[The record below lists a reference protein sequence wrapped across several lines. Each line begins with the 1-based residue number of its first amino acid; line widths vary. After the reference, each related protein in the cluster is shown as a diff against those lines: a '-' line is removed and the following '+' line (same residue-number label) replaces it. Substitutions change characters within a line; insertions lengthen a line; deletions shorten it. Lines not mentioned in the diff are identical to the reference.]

1 MRTRIRPVVLLVC
14 GALLGCP
21 APAEPN
27 KPETGGGDESDGESD
42 GGTLGHGETGG
53 APTGATGASSSEPAG
68 ASGSSGAVV
77 ETTGAASTGAS
88 ETGCSFICDDTEGPT
103 CFSEWVEGE
112 GLKTRCSKCDVFA
125 QDCADG
131 QKCVAWAEG
140 GGTSWNDTKCVAV
153 TGDGQH
159 GDPCTT
165 EGGGTTGVDD
175 CALGFMCWDVVDD
188 KGTCVALCTGSA
200 DAPKCIDD
208 LVCVIAN
215 DGVLNLCLTPCDPL
229 LQDCPGD
236 DLCIPNGEEFVCVL
250 DASGEEGQV
259 HDVCEFVNACAKGLT
274 CQDAAT
280 ASSECDPAAA
290 GCCEP
295 FCEFPDG
302 ACPAADQKCV
312 QWFDP
317 MTLPM
322 DDPRLDIGVCAIP
335 Q

>member
-1 MRTRIRPVVLLVC
+1 MTRTIFLTSLMC
-14 GALLGCP
+14 SALALGCGDDKTP
-21 APAEPN
+21 GQTTNPSTNPSSAEEGDSSESGGN
-27 KPETGGGDESDGESD
+27 EETGGNEGTANNPTTDGPGTTTND
-42 GGTLGHGETGG
+42 GTDPTNVTGMTTNVTSETDVNPTAGTTTCGFICQDDT
-53 APTGATGASSSEPAG
+53 PTGE
-68 ASGSSGAVV
+68 
-77 ETTGAASTGAS
+77 
-88 ETGCSFICDDTEGPT
+88 
-103 CFSEWVEGE
+103 
-112 GLKTRCSKCDVFA
+112 CDVFA
-125 QDCADG
+125 QDCPEGEKCAAYADD
-131 QKCVAWAEG
+131 G
-140 GGTSWNDTKCVAV
+140 GSSWNNTKCVAV

-302 ACPAADQKCV
+302 ACPAADQVCF

-317 MTLPM
+317 VSLPK
-322 DDPRLDIGVCAIP
+322 DDPKLAIGVCVIP